1 MDSED
6 IKGEMSI
13 GPESNQKPQ
22 MKKRKSYSPASE
34 MLGFL
39 REYGEKHEKVEEEKL
54 NLMKTMEQ
62 EKK

>member
-1 MDSED
+1 
-6 IKGEMSI
+6 MSI